1 MWSPHYLIYIKFDDS
16 EDNETI
22 NDPNITIDEHNEK
35 IQEHENTHTHTQKK
49 SLKNDV
55 INLLNNI
62 LI

>member
-35 IQEHENTHTHTQKK
+35 MQEHENTHTHKK
-49 SLKNDV
+49 KKQA
-55 INLLNNI
+55 
-62 LI
+62 